1 MPGRYNEI
9 LVGRYNRFLQK
20 FLSMKGGPPAP
31 QLASELSA
39 TWAMFHGAEN
49 RYLEGWNRF
58 CAAATIAAGG
68 AGNFSVAQLTNLAGS
83 NVIAVI
89 EKILIVAGASDLFL
103 IRQAL
108 GIGNLPSIVTTV
120 PLDTRWGTS
129 STLTFST
136 RNTTVSQGA
145 GSTIA
150 VLGAQP
156 ANAQTELISTD
167 IDEIPCLPGTSYNV
181 TANNTNE
188 AMQVTFMW
196 RERSLEES
204 ERA

>member
-1 MPGRYNEI
+1 MNSFPGPRISSFSCEVLTLI
-9 LVGRYNRFLQK
+9 
-20 FLSMKGGPPAP
+20 SGPPSTAARK
-31 QLASELSA
+31 QFKSDHLFKEAALLELLQASSTLQPFLGSVLLVSDSKPLLITLVQEL
-39 TWAMFHGAEN
+39 
-49 RYLEGWNRF
+49 RR
-58 CAAATIAAGG
+58 
-68 AGNFSVAQLTNLAGS
+68 LTGLS
-83 NVIAVI
+83 SQ
-89 EKILIVAGASDLFL
+89 ILTVAGASDLFL